1 VLEDHG
7 PTIFVENKQLYAQRP
22 ATAPPLDLKAVEL
35 DRNYDDYPP
44 LAYGPADDGSA
55 DVTIVTYGG
64 LTATVEA
71 AMRRMIEEQEL
82 RFDYFILTQLWP
94 QRLDGVVQSA
104 ARTGRL
110 VVVEEAAAE
119 FGVGSAVISEVAQQV
134 RGIACRVVGA
144 TSACIPA
151 VRHLED
157 RVLPSVD
164 RVVAAI
170 CQVA

>member
-1 VLEDHG
+1 MCIRD
-7 PTIFVENKQLYAQRP
+7 RP
-22 ATAPPLDLKAVEL
+22 LV
-35 DRNYDDYPP
+35 
-44 LAYGPADDGSA
+44 YGPADDGCA

-82 RFDYFILTQLWP
+82 RFDYFVLTQLWP
-94 QRLDGVVQSA
+94 KRLESVVQSA

-110 VVVEEAAAE
+110 VVVEEAMAD
-119 FGVGSAVISEVAQQV
+119 FGVAASVISEVAQQV
-134 RGIACRVVGA
+134 RGVACRAVGA
-144 TSACIPA
+144 ASACIPA

-164 RVVAAI
+164 RVATAI
-170 CQVA
+170 RQVA